1 MHNAIDIFCGAG
13 GLSLGL
19 RAAGFR
25 IAAAVDNDAAASET
39 YRTNLGNHHIEVSV
53 DDIGPEE
60 LLVASGLAPGDCD
73 LLAGGPPCQGFSVQR
88 RGDDK
93 DLRNHLVLRYLAFIE
108 TIKPKYF
115 VMENVRGLMSK
126 RGMPYFRRLVER
138 TGELGY
144 AVHVTK
150 LNAADFGV
158 PQERIRVFVVGEFQ
172 PSGSVPFAFPQP
184 RFTPGD
190 YRTVRSAIGDLPS
203 PPDDGSPHP
212 QYPLHFRE
220 ARLSKTNLERFR
232 HIPEG
237 GGRDDLPPQL
247 QLPCHINNPSHR
259 HKDVYGRMAWDSP
272 APTLTA
278 RFDSFSRGRFGHPVE
293 HRTITLREGAR
304 LQTFSD
310 MFHFVGNRE
319 KVARQI
325 GNAVPPLLARVL
337 GEEIVERLERPA
349 WEPPARRA
357 AESAGQFTPSNASGD
372 LDAVGSLASSRS
384 R

>member
-1 MHNAIDIFCGAG
+1 MKKKLRKQPLRSAIDVFCGAG

-19 RAAGFR
+19 RAAGFHVV
-25 IAAAVDNDAAASET
+25 AAIENDAAAAKT
-39 YRTNLGNHHIEVSV
+39 YRTNLAEHLVEASV
-53 DDIGPEE
+53 DDFSSEE
-60 LLVASGLAPGDCD
+60 LLTAAGLVPGECD

-93 DLRNHLVLRYLAFIE
+93 DFRNHLVLRYLALVESIRPRFFI
-108 TIKPKYF
+108 
-115 VMENVRGLMSK
+115 MENVQGLMSK
-126 RGMPYFRRLVER
+126 RGIRYFNRLSER

-144 AVHVTK
+144 VVRVAK

-158 PQERIRVFVVGEFQ
+158 PQRRIRVFIVGEHERAGGT
-172 PSGSVPFAFPQP
+172 SFAFPKPLIEP
-184 RFTPGD
+184 RN
-190 YRTVRSAIGDLPS
+190 YRTVRFAIGDLPS

-220 ARLSKTNLERFR
+220 GRLSKANRERFR

-237 GGRDDLPPQL
+237 GGRDDLPPHL

-304 LQTFSD
+304 LQTFPD
-310 MFHFVGNRE
+310 EFHFLGNRE
-319 KVARQI
+319 QVARQI
-325 GNAVPPLLARVL
+325 GNAVPPRLARLL
-337 GEEIVERLERPA
+337 GEQIIGCLERPT
-349 WEPPARRA
+349 PHSPARRA
-357 AESAGQFTPSNASGD
+357 PE
-372 LDAVGSLASSRS
+372 SRS
-384 R
+384 QLTLSTAME